1 MSRTAAMLAA
11 VAVVVGLGS
20 AAWVAFA
27 PGDGDDRFAECRA
40 VKVAGSALIGGPFTL
55 TAQDGSRVTDA
66 QVIDGPSLLYFGYT
80 FCPDVC
86 PVDTSRNVDAIDI
99 LTDRGVDVKPVFI
112 TIDPLRDDVAAMR
125 DFVGN
130 LSPKMVGLTGTED
143 EIAAVA
149 KAYRVYRAKQGDDA
163 QDYLMD
169 HTTYAYLMAPDEG
182 MLEIFRRDDSAE
194 EVARRTECFVD
205 KL

>member
-1 MSRTAAMLAA
+1 
-11 VAVVVGLGS
+11 
-20 AAWVAFA
+20 
-27 PGDGDDRFAECRA
+27 
-40 VKVAGSALIGGPFTL
+40 
-55 TAQDGSRVTDA
+55 
-66 QVIDGPSLLYFGYT
+66 
-80 FCPDVC
+80 
-86 PVDTSRNVDAIDI
+86 AIDI